1 MVKRLLGFVL
11 LIGVVALLL
20 QWVSLR
26 QSEPEKDVEVQVTV
40 APEEPPKEAPA
51 PEPSTPPALEPSIP
65 PAAEQTPPAPPAP
78 AETPPDPPASTATD
92 QAPEASPPAAEPP
105 AEPEPSPAPTDEQG
119 PSDPPAAE
127 RDDSASESE
136 PPAPAATEREAPASP
151 ATDEEAV
158 PPAADEVKPPLE
170 PEPSAP
176 SAAEQTPT
184 SPSADETAAPAEPEP
199 PSAPTTEPTQSAPPA
214 AESGAS
220 STESEPLPPSAG
232 KQATAEAEE
241 PPAALEPPV
250 TPAAGASAVPSEPE
264 PSSPAETQIEERV
277 VPEEEFVA
285 IEQAQ
290 GRTDERTDA
299 QRRHQDQ
306 DGWYGWGVLADYADP
321 DRAARLLGG
330 AAVVQRQG
338 SFFTL
343 RESTGGRVTA
353 RPIANVSAAYG
364 SVALRGHGSAFKQR
378 LRSALSTGQLLG
390 READYKLWYLFPR
403 REATHLG
410 NKVVAVFECHVRE
423 SALSGAAAERFR
435 KESKLRGAVLA
446 LRRANGGRL
455 GIYLPRYFQTVDRRV
470 PVAEACRALDEESR
484 RLGS

>member
-1 MVKRLLGFVL
+1 MVKRLLGFVV

-26 QSEPEKDVEVQVTV
+26 ESEPEPEKDVEVQVDE
-40 APEEPPKEAPA
+40 ASEEPPKEVPA
-51 PEPSTPPALEPSIP
+51 PEPDPSTP
-65 PAAEQTPPAPPAP
+65 PAAEQTPPTPPAP
-78 AETPPDPPASTATD
+78 AEEPPASAATE
-92 QAPEASPPAAEPP
+92 QAPEASPAAVEPP
-105 AEPEPSPAPTDEQG
+105 AEPEPS
-119 PSDPPAAE
+119 
-127 RDDSASESE
+127 
-136 PPAPAATEREAPASP
+136 ASP
-151 ATDEEAV
+151 DSEQA
-158 PPAADEVKPPLE
+158 PPTPP
-170 PEPSAP
+170 
-176 SAAEQTPT
+176 
-184 SPSADETAAPAEPEP
+184 ADETAAPAETDS
-199 PSAPTTEPTQSAPPA
+199 PSAPPTEPAQSAPPA
-214 AESGAS
+214 AESETAS
-220 STESEPLPPSAG
+220 SESEKPPPSAG
-232 KQATAEAEE
+232 EQASAAAEAEKAPAAAESPE
-241 PPAALEPPV
+241 PPASGEP
-250 TPAAGASAVPSEPE
+250 ASPSEPE
-264 PSSPAETQIEERV
+264 PAAPEEAVVEERV
-277 VPEEEFVA
+277 IPEEEFVA

-364 SVALRGHGSAFKQR
+364 SIALRGHGSVFKQR

-423 SALSGAAAERFR
+423 SGLSGEAAERFR

-455 GIYLPRYFQTVDRRV
+455 GIYLPRYFQSGEGRV
-470 PVAEACRALDEESR
+470 PVAEACRVLDEESR
-484 RLGS
+484 RFGS

>member
-1 MVKRLLGFVL
+1 M
-11 LIGVVALLL
+11 I
-20 QWVSLR
+20 
-26 QSEPEKDVEVQVTV
+26 
-40 APEEPPKEAPA
+40 
-51 PEPSTPPALEPSIP
+51 
-65 PAAEQTPPAPPAP
+65 
-78 AETPPDPPASTATD
+78 
-92 QAPEASPPAAEPP
+92 
-105 AEPEPSPAPTDEQG
+105 
-119 PSDPPAAE
+119 
-127 RDDSASESE
+127 
-136 PPAPAATEREAPASP
+136 
-151 ATDEEAV
+151 
-158 PPAADEVKPPLE
+158 
-170 PEPSAP
+170 
-176 SAAEQTPT
+176 
-184 SPSADETAAPAEPEP
+184 
-199 PSAPTTEPTQSAPPA
+199 
-214 AESGAS
+214 
-220 STESEPLPPSAG
+220 
-232 KQATAEAEE
+232 
-241 PPAALEPPV
+241 
-250 TPAAGASAVPSEPE
+250 
-264 PSSPAETQIEERV
+264 
-277 VPEEEFVA
+277 PEEEFVA

-364 SVALRGHGSAFKQR
+364 SIALRGHGSVFKQR

-423 SALSGAAAERFR
+423 SGLSGEAAERFR

-455 GIYLPRYFQTVDRRV
+455 GIYLPRYFQSGEGRV
-470 PVAEACRALDEESR
+470 PVAEACRVLDEESR
-484 RLGS
+484 RFGS